1 MNYEFENVYGL
12 KVFYTKETHGGG
24 IPIFPD
30 FINVI
35 KTLYPN
41 KKFNNCLEWC
51 AGPGFIGFAVLANNI
66 SSQITLL
73 ESYQPA
79 LDLAQ
84 LTIKENN
91 LDNIVTLCLSDNFK
105 SVTNDSKFDLIV
117 GNPPHYCTDVYAKH
131 IKYWESTSKRIYYDK
146 EWSTHFDFFR
156 TVYSKLTDDG
166 KILLVENI
174 RGSSEETFLD
184 ILKENNL
191 RITNHFFSPSMPTNY
206 WYLEISKDS

>member
-1 MNYEFENVYGL
+1 MRFESENIYGL

-35 KTLYPN
+35 KTLYPDR
-41 KKFNNCLEWC
+41 KFKNCLEWC

-66 SSQITLL
+66 SSHLTLL
-73 ESYQPA
+73 ENYQPA
-79 LDLAQ
+79 LDLARA
-84 LTIKENN
+84 TVEENKLN
-91 LDNIVTLCLSDNFK
+91 DKVDLILSDNFK
-105 SVTNDSKFDLIV
+105 SANIDLEFDLII

-131 IKYWESTSKRIYYDK
+131 IKHWENTTKRIYYDK
-146 EWSTHFDFFR
+146 DWNTHFNFFK

-166 KILLVENI
+166 KILLIEHV

-184 ILKENNL
+184 ILKENKL
-191 RITNHFFSPSMPTNY
+191 KITNHFFSPTMPETY
-206 WYLEISKDS
+206 WYLEISKS